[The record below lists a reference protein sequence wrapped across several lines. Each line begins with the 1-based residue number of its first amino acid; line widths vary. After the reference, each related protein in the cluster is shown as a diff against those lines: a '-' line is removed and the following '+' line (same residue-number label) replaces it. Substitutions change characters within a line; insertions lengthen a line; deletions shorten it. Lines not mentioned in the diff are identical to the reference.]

1 MDFHQRR
8 AFVVAVV
15 AVVCVVQVVVQ
26 LVAAPLVVQVVV
38 QSVAA
43 PLVAQSVEVSAML
56 GVAALVQDPGRAGI
70 DVPRV

>member
-15 AVVCVVQVVVQ
+15 AVVSVVQVVVQ
-26 LVAAPLVVQVVV
+26 LVAAPLVVQV
-38 QSVAA
+38 
-43 PLVAQSVEVSAML
+43 VEVSAML